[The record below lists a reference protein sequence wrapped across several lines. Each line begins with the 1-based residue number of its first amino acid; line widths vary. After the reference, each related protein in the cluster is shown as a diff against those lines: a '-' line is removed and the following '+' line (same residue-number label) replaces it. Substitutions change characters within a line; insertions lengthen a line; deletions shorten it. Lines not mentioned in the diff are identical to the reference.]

1 MNVPANY
8 NQTNIAYEIPPFS
21 DADEYR
27 QNKES
32 VKIFNSIDLYWK
44 EGYMYNDVP
53 EPSVLSELQF

>member
-1 MNVPANY
+1 VLLLVVIAKNNILLFGNIIKVP
-8 NQTNIAYEIPPFS
+8 S
-21 DADEYR
+21 EYR

-53 EPSVLSELQF
+53 ESSVLSELQF

>member
-1 MNVPANY
+1 MIAKNNILLFGNIIKVP
-8 NQTNIAYEIPPFS
+8 S
-21 DADEYR
+21 EYR
-27 QNKES
+27 QNRES

>member
-1 MNVPANY
+1 MIAKNNILLFGNIIKVP
-8 NQTNIAYEIPPFS
+8 S
-21 DADEYR
+21 EYR